1 MDAVADE
8 LPPGARVAYE
18 GPDWLSVRKASRLV
32 GVTPRTIYLWLR
44 AGKLDAAYLPS
55 GVMRVRVGSLLST
68 NDAERIARSNRRKQQ
83 LRATRRRV
91 PVPGGGVQF
100 VSSAVADAHASNA
113 AAAAQPAE
121 IGVGTVG
128 TIAEPA
134 PEPALTRALEQIR
147 RVPVKRHVP
156 IGRPLIGVGRR
167 TS

>member
-18 GPDWLSVRKASRLV
+18 GPDWLSVRRASRLV
-32 GVTPRTIYLWLR
+32 GVTARTIYLWVR

-55 GVMRVRVGSLLST
+55 GILRIRVASLLST

-100 VSSAVADAHASNA
+100 VRSDAVADGVP
-113 AAAAQPAE
+113 PAE
-121 IGVGTVG
+121 PTHTAPAQVAATP
-128 TIAEPA
+128 AERMNIPA
-134 PEPALTRALEQIR
+134 PT
-147 RVPVKRHVP
+147 KRHVP